1 MSVPLF
7 VAVVTFWPMLLE
19 ALLSRRNERAL
30 RAAGA
35 IEPPGDVYA
44 AMQVAYPA
52 SFLAMILEG
61 VVRVPRFG
69 RLFAAG
75 LLVFVVGKALK
86 YWAIE
91 ALGPRWSFRV
101 LILRHEP
108 LVTHGPYRWMR
119 HPNYVGVAGELAGAA
134 LMAHAAVTG
143 PVSMVIFGGL
153 MLARI
158 RVEERALEIRAR

>member
-1 MSVPLF
+1 MTALV
-7 VAVVTFWPMLLE
+7 VAMVTFWPMLLE
-19 ALLSRRNERAL
+19 ARLSRRNERAL

-52 SFLAMILEG
+52 GFLAMILEG
-61 VVRVPRFG
+61 AVRAPRLG
-69 RLFAAG
+69 RVFVAG
-75 LLVFVVGKALK
+75 LVVFVAAKALK
-86 YWAIE
+86 YWAIG

-134 LMAHAAVTG
+134 LMAHAVVAG
-143 PVSMVIFGGL
+143 PLAMVIFGGL
-153 MLARI
+153 LLARI